1 MDVEAEMEK
10 PEERNDDE
18 ARTADEESL
27 YLVQLGPS
35 IPMPLA
41 EGKLLAAMK
50 AHERHFRHG
59 RIEPSDLEADFIRV
73 RQADQAYKDR
83 EAERKRVLVGTRRET
98 LKHAA
103 VGAAVGAGATALI
116 NIALRSVGIL

>member
-1 MDVEAEMEK
+1 MDTEVEMEK

-35 IPMPLA
+35 TPVQLE

-83 EAERKRVLVGTRRET
+83 EAERKRVLLTAWAPIVKYVASAMAMAWVSAT
-98 LKHAA
+98 LL
-103 VGAAVGAGATALI
+103 VYRLT
-116 NIALRSVGIL
+116 